1 MPPVCCRIE
10 RCVVLAALGIS
21 FKIARHI
28 QSNDN
33 SPITM
38 ALDKE
43 GGMKFE
49 GKEME

>member
-1 MPPVCCRIE
+1 MDKQKNRH
-10 RCVVLAALGIS
+10 LAMTA
-21 FKIARHI
+21 
-28 QSNDN
+28 
-33 SPITM
+33 M

>member
-1 MPPVCCRIE
+1 MGTIQVSTIR
-10 RCVVLAALGIS
+10 V
-21 FKIARHI
+21 ARAHG
-28 QSNDN
+28 N
-33 SPITM
+33 M